1 MDLVIVNRRF
11 KANSKMSFVIS
22 LFSTK
27 QVTGNRKNG
36 LYRALA
42 LPSFTLLAFTQ
53 WLLSDYKIMDCIKE
67 FANQF

>member
-1 MDLVIVNRRF
+1 
-11 KANSKMSFVIS
+11 MSFVIS